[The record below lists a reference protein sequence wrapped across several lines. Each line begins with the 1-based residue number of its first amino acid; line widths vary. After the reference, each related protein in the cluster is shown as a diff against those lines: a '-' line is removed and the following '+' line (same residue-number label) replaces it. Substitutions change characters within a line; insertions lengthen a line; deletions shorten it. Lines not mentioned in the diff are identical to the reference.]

1 MNKQVKTINMLLYN
15 YSCLEI
21 KHINRELDVSFIVI
35 NFVFYFIYNLIRSN
49 YNTSTLLLLLFSL
62 SYNLRVIYR

>member
-1 MNKQVKTINMLLYN
+1 MNKKVKTIKVLLYN

-21 KHINRELDVSFIVI
+21 KHINRELDVS
-35 NFVFYFIYNLIRSN
+35 FVFYFIYNLIRSN